1 MTARSSPAPA
11 PAPALALALAL
22 ALSFSPSP
30 ALAQDTHRCEARA
43 RAIQTTLDLDA
54 RRTRVWY
61 WAWMATGT
69 ALLAGQAVLAGVT
82 TGDAQK
88 DYIAGAA
95 TSVFIPAV
103 LLLHPPAVLSDA
115 PRLDARL
122 DATTAGG
129 HLGDPCVAFSRAV
142 EFLRRDADDEALTTG
157 WFSHTFVI
165 GGNIA
170 VGLLLGIAFHDWW
183 GATKQAVGGS
193 IVGEL
198 QILTLPGVAL
208 HAQGLGIGGSF

>member
-1 MTARSSPAPA
+1 
-11 PAPALALALAL
+11 
-22 ALSFSPSP
+22 
-30 ALAQDTHRCEARA
+30 
-43 RAIQTTLDLDA
+43 
-54 RRTRVWY
+54 
-61 WAWMATGT
+61 MATGT
-69 ALLAGQAVLAGVT
+69 ALLAGQAVLAGLT

-88 DYIAGAA
+88 DYVAGAV

-122 DATTAGG
+122 AERLDATTSGDR
-129 HLGDPCVAFSRAV
+129 LGDPCLAFPRAV
-142 EFLRRDADDEALTTG
+142 ELLNRDAEDEALTTG
-157 WFSHTFVI
+157 WFSHAFVI
-165 GGNIA
+165 GGNVA

-183 GATKQAVGGS
+183 GAAKQAVGGS

-208 HAQGLGIGGSF
+208 HAQGLGLGGSF